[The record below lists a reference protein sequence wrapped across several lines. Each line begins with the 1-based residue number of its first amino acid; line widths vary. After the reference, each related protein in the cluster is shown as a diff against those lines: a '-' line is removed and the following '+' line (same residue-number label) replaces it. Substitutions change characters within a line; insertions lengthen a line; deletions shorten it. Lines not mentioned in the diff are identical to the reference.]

1 MSFFACLVG
10 VASPSILGGYEWVC
24 KDLLACLKT
33 DDLGFSTSAIC
44 ELVKGMMEAGVGSGD
59 LGPFE
64 ASDSPQTVLVE
75 VSGSLGYPSKTIAL
89 LARVFEKVGATLGG
103 MGVTEEVGGSLSVI
117 ILADQPISLS

>member
-10 VASPSILGGYEWVC
+10 VASLSILSSYEWVC

-44 ELVKGMMEAGVGSGD
+44 KLVKGRMEAGVGSGD

-64 ASDSPQTVLVE
+64 ASDSPQTVPVE
-75 VSGSLGYPSKTIAL
+75 VSGSLGYPSETRAS
-89 LARVFEKVGATLGG
+89 LARVFEKVGAILGG
-103 MGVTEEVGGSLSVI
+103 MGVT
-117 ILADQPISLS
+117 